1 MNCQDA
7 KSLIMEYLDGELA
20 PPERTRLEQHLAGCE
35 ACRQERDAQRQVI
48 NCVQAL
54 PRAKAPA
61 DLALRVNEA
70 AVAEARRQ
78 TSSRARAGR
87 RLALAASVAIAA
99 GVLTILATTN
109 NNQPGESTKATEMAA
124 ADRPPQAERLK
135 PPAPAEKPSEA
146 LLEKEAGKD
155 LEAAPGGRAADKP
168 AAAPAAAAAPAEQ
181 PALRVDL
188 VVEADDTE
196 RCMDDLAKFLEAR
209 RMRIV
214 GRITA
219 EHSVLIA
226 APAAGP
232 EQGSAKGAAPGGIV
246 REIASAGRFSVKGL
260 ADAEASAADK
270 MKAEDVAAGAPAAEP
285 AEVSRPGWLA
295 ILVVKS
301 DANAPKAAVDGATSE
316 PAAGRE

>member
-20 PPERTRLEQHLAGCE
+20 PTERTRLEQHLAGCE
-35 ACRQERDAQRQVI
+35 ACRQERDAQRHVI

-99 GVLTILATTN
+99 GVLTVLATTN
-109 NNQPGESTKATEMAA
+109 SNQPGESTKATEMAA
-124 ADRPPQAERLK
+124 ADRPPQAEQA
-135 PPAPAEKPSEA
+135 PAPAGKLAAA
-146 LLEKEAGKD
+146 LLKKEAGKD
-155 LEAAPGGRAADKP
+155 LDAAPGGRAADKL
-168 AAAPAAAAAPAEQ
+168 AAATAAAAAPAEQ

-232 EQGSAKGAAPGGIV
+232 EQGGAKGAAPGGII

-270 MKAEDVAAGAPAAEP
+270 MKAEDVVAGAPAAEP

-301 DANAPKAAVDGATSE
+301 DKAARKAAVDGATSE